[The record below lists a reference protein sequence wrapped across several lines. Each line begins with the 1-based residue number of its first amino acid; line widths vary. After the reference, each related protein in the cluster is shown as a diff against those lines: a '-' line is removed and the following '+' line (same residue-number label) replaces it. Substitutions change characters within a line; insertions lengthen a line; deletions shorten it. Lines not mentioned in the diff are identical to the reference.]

1 MWRKK
6 ISWGKKIIGILWIKW
21 GRKFCKMK
29 MFRLIK
35 RWCIVEEDEVFLFI
49 YEFVRCGRIVYVWL
63 LESLNLLGFIVEYGW
78 FIFFGR
84 VLFFSRVEVSL
95 SFLLFGNV
103 YVLYDFVD
111 EEEYIWEIVK
121 VED

>member
-1 MWRKK
+1 
-6 ISWGKKIIGILWIKW
+6 
-21 GRKFCKMK
+21 

-35 RWCIVEEDEVFLFI
+35 RWCIVEEDEVFMFI

-63 LESLNLLGFIVEYGW
+63 LESLNLLGFIMEFGW

-111 EEEYIWEIVK
+111 EEEDIGEIVK